1 MGLGTIRIKQTLEIM
16 RDGKLFVDHVHLL
29 PE

>member
-1 MGLGTIRIKQTLEIM
+1 MGLGIIPIKQMLEIM
-16 RDGKLFVDHVHLL
+16 RDGKLFVDHVHLP